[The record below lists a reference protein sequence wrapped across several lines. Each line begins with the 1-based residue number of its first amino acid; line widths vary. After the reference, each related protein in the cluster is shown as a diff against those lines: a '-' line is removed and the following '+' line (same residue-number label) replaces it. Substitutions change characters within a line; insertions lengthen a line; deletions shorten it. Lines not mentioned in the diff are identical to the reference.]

1 MPAVSRRQEGIVIEL
16 ARRAAL
22 KAGRVLADMYQRPMD
37 VRVKGERDIVTEADI
52 VAEAVVMQE
61 ILAGCPDAWIISEE
75 THSKRQ
81 ADADRPTWY
90 IDPLDGTTNYARGL
104 PGFSVSIG
112 MAQHGQLMCG
122 AVYDPLTGNLF
133 WGERGKGAW
142 LNDGR
147 LRVSDRDTLMNSIL
161 LLDWP
166 RDQEIRQKS
175 ARAMS
180 TLVPLTEAVRSTGS
194 AALSLCYLA
203 AGWADLYFQ
212 YTLMPWDVAAGV
224 LLIEEAGGR
233 VTGIDGRPYALEQ
246 LDWLA
251 SNGKVHEAVLKV
263 APF

>member
-1 MPAVSRRQEGIVIEL
+1 MIEL
-16 ARRAAL
+16 AKRAAL
-22 KAGRVLADMYQRPMD
+22 SAGRVLADMYQRPMD
-37 VRVKGERDIVTEADI
+37 VRVKGERDIVTAADMA
-52 VAEAVVMQE
+52 AEAVVMQE
-61 ILAGCPDAWIISEE
+61 ILAGCPEAWIISEE
-75 THSKRQ
+75 THSKRL

-104 PGFSVSIG
+104 PSFSVSIG
-112 MAQHGQLMCG
+112 MAQRGELVCG
-122 AVYDPLTGNLF
+122 VVYDPLHDHLF
-133 WGERGKGAW
+133 WAERGHGAW
-142 LNDGR
+142 LNDRR
-147 LRVSDRDTLMNSIL
+147 LQVSDRDTLASSIL

-175 ARAMS
+175 ARALT

-224 LLIEEAGGR
+224 LLIEEAGGQ

-251 SNGKVHEAVLKV
+251 SNGRLHEAVLS
-263 APF
+263 ASPF